1 MGAKL
6 PSSKQTSNQGQSEPE
21 THSEADVGNLE
32 SRANHNQSNS
42 DFADNQRTSSSSRQV
57 HRQRLKPENSQI
69 LYSGRKRKAPSSKRM
84 GLPSWERSEEK
95 QEEKSRPRSSSL
107 VHGRNDQDA
116 SYDDFIAALRRKN
129 LEIKEQKGDG
139 NCLFRS
145 VALQVYG
152 DSNCHVEVRKNCM
165 DYIEREREYFQPFL
179 PMDEDFEAY
188 INRKRQDKV
197 HGNNP
202 ELQALSEIYNRP
214 IEIFCPENG
223 GEPINI
229 FQSELKTNDLPIR
242 LSYEDGNHYNAII
255 DPYTPTAGLGL
266 GLADLRPGLADKQ
279 QLDKAKIES
288 DQFYMKK
295 MASDTYKLDLKK
307 AMEESRK
314 TSSYTLA
321 KKNAAEFSELEQS
334 EFDIK
339 QAILL
344 SSLESYQ
351 RDECS
356 RKTSA
361 NSHFT
366 HASTEKYAQGSDYSS
381 SQIHELTNRQT
392 SSFNTD
398 EHNSTAST
406 TTRVSATTTSNA
418 FIGDEYPDTVQELVM
433 NGFELSTVLKAYDLV
448 GDNFDSM
455 LCFLMSSS
463 KK

>member
-1 MGAKL
+1 
-6 PSSKQTSNQGQSEPE
+6 
-21 THSEADVGNLE
+21 
-32 SRANHNQSNS
+32 
-42 DFADNQRTSSSSRQV
+42 
-57 HRQRLKPENSQI
+57 
-69 LYSGRKRKAPSSKRM
+69 
-84 GLPSWERSEEK
+84 
-95 QEEKSRPRSSSL
+95 
-107 VHGRNDQDA
+107 
-116 SYDDFIAALRRKN
+116 
-129 LEIKEQKGDG
+129 
-139 NCLFRS
+139 
-145 VALQVYG
+145 
-152 DSNCHVEVRKNCM
+152 M
-165 DYIEREREYFQPFL
+165 DYMEREREYFQPFL
-179 PMDEDFEAY
+179 PMDEDFESY

-307 AMEESRK
+307 AIEESRK
-314 TSSYTLA
+314 TSSNTLA
-321 KKNAAEFSELEQS
+321 KKNAAEQS
-334 EFDIK
+334 EFDIE

-361 NSHFT
+361 NNHFT
-366 HASTEKYAQGSDYSS
+366 RASTEKYAQGSDHSS
-381 SQIHELTNRQT
+381 SQIHKLSNRQT

-406 TTRVSATTTSNA
+406 TTRASATTTSNA

>member
-6 PSSKQTSNQGQSEPE
+6 PSSKQKSNQEPSEPG
-21 THSEADVGNLE
+21 TNIDAIVGNLE

-57 HRQRLKPENSQI
+57 HRQRSKPENPPI
-69 LYSGRKRKAPSSKRM
+69 LYSGRKRKAPSSIQRM

-95 QEEKSRPRSSSL
+95 EEEKSRPKSSSL
-107 VHGRNDQDA
+107 VHGRNDQGA

-165 DYIEREREYFQPFL
+165 DYMEREREYFQPFL

-188 INRKRQDKV
+188 ISRKRQDKV

-214 IEIFCPENG
+214 IEIFCPQNG

-229 FQSELKTNDLPIR
+229 FQSELKTSDLPIR

-314 TSSYTLA
+314 SASYT
-321 KKNAAEFSELEQS
+321 E
-334 EFDIK
+334 

-361 NSHFT
+361 NNHFT
-366 HASTEKYAQGSDYSS
+366 RASTEKYAQGSGHSS

-398 EHNSTAST
+398 EYNSTAST
-406 TTRVSATTTSNA
+406 TTRASATTTSNA

>member
-1 MGAKL
+1 
-6 PSSKQTSNQGQSEPE
+6 
-21 THSEADVGNLE
+21 
-32 SRANHNQSNS
+32 
-42 DFADNQRTSSSSRQV
+42 
-57 HRQRLKPENSQI
+57 
-69 LYSGRKRKAPSSKRM
+69 
-84 GLPSWERSEEK
+84 
-95 QEEKSRPRSSSL
+95 
-107 VHGRNDQDA
+107 
-116 SYDDFIAALRRKN
+116 
-129 LEIKEQKGDG
+129 
-139 NCLFRS
+139 
-145 VALQVYG
+145 
-152 DSNCHVEVRKNCM
+152 
-165 DYIEREREYFQPFL
+165 
-179 PMDEDFEAY
+179 MDEDFDSY

-223 GEPINI
+223 GAEPINI

-314 TSSYTLA
+314 TSSYTSA
-321 KKNAAEFSELEQS
+321 KKNASEFSELEQS
-334 EFDIK
+334 EFDIE

-351 RDECS
+351 RDECA

-361 NSHFT
+361 NNHF
-366 HASTEKYAQGSDYSS
+366 ARSSTEEYARGSDQSS
-381 SQIHELTNRQT
+381 SQISNRQT

-398 EHNSTAST
+398 EHYSTAST
-406 TTRVSATTTSNA
+406 TTRASATTTSNA

-463 KK
+463 KKQD